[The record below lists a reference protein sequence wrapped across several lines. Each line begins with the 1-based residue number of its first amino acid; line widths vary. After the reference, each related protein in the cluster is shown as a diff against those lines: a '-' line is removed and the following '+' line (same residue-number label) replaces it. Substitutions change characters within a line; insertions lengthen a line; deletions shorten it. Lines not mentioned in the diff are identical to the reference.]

1 MEHSW
6 GKGIEVCTNEVP
18 GVKNDPTLGDHNLYK
33 NIHVPGSLKCLESF
47 ILRNKMT

>member
-6 GKGIEVCTNEVP
+6 CKGIEVCTNEVP

-33 NIHVPGSLKCLESF
+33 NIHVVENVL
-47 ILRNKMT
+47 